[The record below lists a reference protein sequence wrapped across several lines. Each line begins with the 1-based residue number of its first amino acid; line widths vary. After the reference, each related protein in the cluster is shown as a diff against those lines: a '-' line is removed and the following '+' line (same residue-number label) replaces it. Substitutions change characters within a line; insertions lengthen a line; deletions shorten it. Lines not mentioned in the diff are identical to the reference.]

1 MSPQYSGPTGRL
13 DGGNRNRSY
22 RPRGRTMNAM
32 LQTRTN
38 PAVRT
43 ARSSAAT
50 HRTRYEVRT
59 DETSGAVTVR
69 GARTAPVATLQDA
82 G

>member
-1 MSPQYSGPTGRL
+1 
-13 DGGNRNRSY
+13 
-22 RPRGRTMNAM
+22 MNAR

-38 PAVRT
+38 PADRT
-43 ARSSAAT
+43 ARSSSAT

-69 GARTAPVATLQDA
+69 GARTAPVETLSPA